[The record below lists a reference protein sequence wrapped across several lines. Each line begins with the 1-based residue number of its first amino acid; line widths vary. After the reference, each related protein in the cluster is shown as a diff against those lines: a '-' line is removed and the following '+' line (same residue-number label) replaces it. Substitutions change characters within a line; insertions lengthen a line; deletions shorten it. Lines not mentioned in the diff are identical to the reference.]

1 MHPHSFSTRWV
12 VRGFR
17 VAAGLLLVFASLR
30 SGAQEL
36 FYQGDA
42 YRISADV
49 RIIQTSDDL
58 SALGSGTLKFTQEA
72 GFYTDF
78 TFQDMVTGAYLGIN
92 AWSAMFPNFDYV
104 ISAMDPDGD
113 GVFPMRQA
121 NGDIVFQEVVG
132 SPSYVH
138 LITYDPGNGVQK
150 ILGVEFPQ
158 DSKRV
163 TLNQGTQ
170 GGFLIDESN
179 GNGTRIAAFDRSG
192 KLKKEW
198 SSASYTFMGIPI
210 VNSLPDELYIISG
223 KVDTSTQPAQ
233 TKIVT
238 AKIDSKN
245 STTTSTVWNDLPEW
259 VAQIA
264 QHAEIKKAQQS
275 LSTMDFYLSLGVPQ
289 NTVNGGILL
298 ENVKRAKDRAPRIN
312 SATGFVVGWLNS
324 ELTTARELDFPE
336 LSENDS
342 YRKLRVAAGRGNEI
356 VIPARMDDP
365 SGGASFLVLIRLD
378 LDTGN
383 VEETVRFK
391 LDEELTMTAIEFRSG
406 RLFALLRGP
415 AQNYLLKCDPLNLT
429 DLEIKQV
436 VNINSRVHFNLPD
449 DITQPLDAIWPDSG
463 TSDHFVAA
471 FDDNLDDTLCLDFE
485 PIVPT
490 TLEAF
495 ATTVTDQG
503 AITGTPTTVFVEQTD
518 PQWAD
523 LLQPNTRPL
532 TISQGDL
539 IVTQTC
545 EALRL
550 TGEPDGT
557 GKLRVRF
564 PTEVGY
570 TYALAV
576 STDAASFAQ
585 PTSVES
591 IPGTGSEVIRLFD
604 QTEDKQFF
612 LVTATPAQ

>member
-1 MHPHSFSTRWV
+1 MI
-12 VRGFR
+12 
-17 VAAGLLLVFASLR
+17 
-30 SGAQEL
+30 
-36 FYQGDA
+36 FYPGDEI
-42 YRISADV
+42 RISPDTELV
-49 RIIQTSDDL
+49 DL
-58 SALGSGTLKFTQEA
+58 SFIGGGTAKYTYEA

-78 TFQDMVTGAYLGIN
+78 TFQNTMTGAYLGIN
-92 AWSAMFPNFDYV
+92 AWSARFPNFDYV

-158 DSKRV
+158 DTKRV
-163 TLNQGTQ
+163 TLLNGMD
-170 GGFLIDESN
+170 GGFLIDETVDVISRF
-179 GNGTRIAAFDRSG
+179 GLFDRSG
-192 KLKKEW
+192 KLVTEF
-198 SSASYTFMGIPI
+198 ATQNYRFMNGPNIGAFA
-210 VNSLPDELYIISG
+210 DGRTIISG
-223 KVDTSTQPAQ
+223 VAQMADGSGQPMGL
-233 TKIVT
+233 V
-238 AKIDSKN
+238 AKIDRPQ
-245 STTTSTVWNDLPEW
+245 TGPVTLGTSLFSEIVVDTMTISPEFVREPTKKYGLLPFIILIGGLPRSS
-259 VAQIA
+259 VPSAAQITEKDPRYA
-264 QHAEIKKAQQS
+264 GPAIKTAS
-275 LSTMDFYLSLGVPQ
+275 GL
-289 NTVNGGILL
+289 
-298 ENVKRAKDRAPRIN
+298 
-312 SATGFVVGWLNS
+312 VVACIDDQLI
-324 ELTTARELDFPE
+324 TARELDFPE

-406 RLFALLRGP
+406 RLFASIRGL

-436 VNINSRVHFNLPD
+436 VNISSRVHFNLPD
-449 DITQPLDAIWPDSG
+449 DTTQPLNATWPDSG
-463 TSDHFVAA
+463 TADHFVAA
-471 FDDNLDDTLCLDFE
+471 FDDNLNDTLCLDFE
-485 PIVPT
+485 PVVPT

-495 ATTVTDQG
+495 TTTVTDQG

-518 PQWAD
+518 PKWAD

-532 TISQGDL
+532 TISQGNL

-576 STDAASFAQ
+576 STDPAGFAQ

-604 QTEDKQFF
+604 QTDDKQFF
-612 LVTATPAQ
+612 LVTATLDQ